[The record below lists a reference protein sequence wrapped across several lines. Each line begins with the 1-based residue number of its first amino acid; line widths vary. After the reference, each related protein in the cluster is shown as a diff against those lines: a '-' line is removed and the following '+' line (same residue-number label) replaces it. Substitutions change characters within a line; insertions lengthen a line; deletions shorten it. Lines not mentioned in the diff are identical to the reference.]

1 MLHLVLVLHVLEY
14 HAWSWVRTH
23 KTLTL
28 SYVKLSTST
37 GKYMEKCEGLII
49 DSNVRELEIK
59 CDTLI
64 CHRPI
69 QIGIQ
74 QLVFARIHM
83 C

>member
-37 GKYMEKCEGLII
+37 GKVRG
-49 DSNVRELEIK
+49 SNVRELEIK